1 MGGKIIIVNLYKVFF
16 FKKKKTIKL
25 KFKKNKIVHNLKSL
39 MAKIIFEIWKIS
51 RLNKSSNW
59 GEPHKTH
66 LPYDVLLDKLTIQDI
81 GVGSVQTASHFAND
95 LIFLH
100 VTMVDFNDLTLGIFV
115 VMMPS
120 M

>member
-51 RLNKSSNW
+51 RLNKSSN
-59 GEPHKTH
+59 
-66 LPYDVLLDKLTIQDI
+66 
-81 GVGSVQTASHFAND
+81 
-95 LIFLH
+95 
-100 VTMVDFNDLTLGIFV
+100 
-115 VMMPS
+115 
-120 M
+120 